1 MQKMEEMEF
10 DILQLRDEVG
20 ILRRGQKSSD
30 KVIRIAN
37 TIMYKN
43 RNKIP
48 GLDMKRPD
56 PDYFVKDK
64 DLEKNYNKIYE
75 TDSYAF
81 DRENKSITNQNK
93 KRNSKN

>member
-43 RNKIP
+43 RKKIH
-48 GLDMKRPD
+48 GLDMKRAD
-56 PDYFVKDK
+56 PKYFVKDK

-75 TDSYAF
+75 TDLHYFEIDKQSQSKF
-81 DRENKSITNQNK
+81 SNKIK
-93 KRNSKN
+93 K